1 MLGARIVWE
10 KLTALEG
17 AKVTL
22 RPGEAFKEEVTKA
35 GASRRRLTAL
45 QVEEKAA
52 TQHNI
57 SQHRSMKC
65 KGAAAQIRPGG
76 QGLVGTRFYRTL
88 HSKVR
93 STFVFQKKQK
103 HNRGQI

>member
-1 MLGARIVWE
+1 MLGAGTVWE

-17 AKVTL
+17 AKITL
-22 RPGEAFKEEVTKA
+22 RPGEAFKEEVTNA

-57 SQHRSMKC
+57 SDTE
-65 KGAAAQIRPGG
+65 
-76 QGLVGTRFYRTL
+76 V
-88 HSKVR
+88 
-93 STFVFQKKQK
+93 
-103 HNRGQI
+103 